1 MVRQENIKK
10 GALWLDDLQLT
21 STKSDNPLAT
31 CRIDLDATI
40 ASLVA
45 QSPIA

>member
-1 MVRQENIKK
+1 MVRQESIKK
-10 GALWLDDLQLT
+10 GGLWLDDLQLT
-21 STKSDNPLAT
+21 PTKSDNPLAS
-31 CRIDLDATI
+31 CRTDLDATI